1 MLTAHTHTN
10 TCSERFYSGKLRLLR
25 LAAGKKAR
33 RGFLSLS
40 LSLPPS
46 IFHRLGR
53 SLPPN
58 AGLRSHY
65 LSLIS
70 VADSSGA
77 VRDCLGRGEEE
88 RRRNEAQGR
97 ESERAPPKRPDRA
110 RDSAGF
116 QVTLVQG
123 KKNENVCG
131 SG

>member
-10 TCSERFYSGKLRLLR
+10 TCSERFYSGKLRLLC

-40 LSLPPS
+40 LSLSSPS
-46 IFHRLGR
+46 IFHCLGR

-77 VRDCLGRGEEE
+77 VRDCLGRGEEGGGGE
-88 RRRNEAQGR
+88 MKRRAA
-97 ESERAPPKRPDRA
+97 RASA
-110 RDSAGF
+110 RRQTAPIEPEIRQDF
-116 QVTLVQG
+116 R
-123 KKNENVCG
+123 
-131 SG
+131 